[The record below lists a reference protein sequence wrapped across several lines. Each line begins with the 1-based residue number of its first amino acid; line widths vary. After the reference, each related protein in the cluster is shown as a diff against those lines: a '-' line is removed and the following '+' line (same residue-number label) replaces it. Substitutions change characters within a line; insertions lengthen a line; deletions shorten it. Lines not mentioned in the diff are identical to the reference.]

1 MPKKNDLIS
10 DEELFE
16 IRKKYQSERK
26 KRLRSDGMSQ
36 FNYGTGDF
44 SRFIDDPIK
53 IDTNARQALNDEVEV
68 VIIGGGF
75 GGLLTAAC
83 LYKLGIKDFRI
94 IEEGNDVGGTWYWN
108 RFPGAQCDIESYIYM
123 PLLEEL
129 GYIPLSLIH
138 I

>member
-16 IRKKYQSERK
+16 IRKKYQSERT

-53 IDTNARQALNDEVEV
+53 I
-68 VIIGGGF
+68 
-75 GGLLTAAC
+75 
-83 LYKLGIKDFRI
+83 
-94 IEEGNDVGGTWYWN
+94 
-108 RFPGAQCDIESYIYM
+108 
-123 PLLEEL
+123 
-129 GYIPLSLIH
+129 
-138 I
+138 